1 MQKRI
6 IALLTFIMILATSC
20 GDLFMTDKNSKSFG
34 SGILGANCAF
44 DAKAFSRILE
54 ENIKGDILCLEQ
66 KIDMF
71 LKFVKTDRPGFV
83 SKKTLL
89 DVLDTD
95 IIDVGDED
103 IRPIIDSIFDLS
115 FILFGGENGYI
126 PEGDIKKIV
135 DLLIYFNEKIYLNV
149 YKHFIN
155 ETPLDYDRHIRA
167 RDRVYAGMTLIK
179 DKVKS
184 LMTTGSTS
192 RLDSINS
199 ESFLTNFFGK
209 EEGRV
214 DKIKSLMF
222 LKKVFLGGEKYV
234 LTNGE
239 MSDAIDKIPELI
251 LVALD
256 LVQGKNFIFKD
267 ELQKMLNLFNRDV
280 KLVNNNLFYS
290 ADSTQKLFSI
300 YDIFDSAEEI
310 SPSLGNP
317 DEELPGVDYSFHLR
331 KYPKEFVEIKRI
343 LVGAENGS
351 IDFSTKDL
359 TSLLSH
365 AGNLFDESEFFF
377 KMYDVYKEELND
389 TRPVSRDFSE
399 YPTENSREGEF
410 RDHFA
415 NIAYNYKYFKGS
427 RKSPIFGH
435 EYKRNASG
443 MVEIRALEYLVT
455 EVMKTHGEAKEEAR
469 GGYHMELIPHVKPLI
484 DKLKRLLRDVGLTK
498 VGRSYKRDDN
508 GNVLPFPEGGFAP
521 EVTST
526 AENLV
531 LMSTLFQNQSDG
543 CKSKTG
549 GPCLEVPEIT
559 EFLVGVV
566 TALSVKESFNM
577 LMQEECGND
586 VDEYGRFHV
595 SCFREKFMTVLNK
608 PYDSAGSRLSDSM
621 PLLYS
626 FTQELTENLPE
637 GTSPTESS
645 SYLKFVNETD
655 AFTRTC
661 NFTKDANGEQID
673 IPMTE
678 DDAFGFFA
686 GLLNVEST
694 LLRFDVN
701 ENNKMDDG
709 CDDRI
714 LRKYKIC
721 RKTSSEVNEVNNAY
735 FEVYQSAIQ
744 GLVAPNGGFM
754 LKLSKSIFQYL
765 IKYGKVP
772 DTSNFRSLWAY
783 AKFLVRINK
792 KADATRTTI
801 ATVLK
806 TLGEQSANTK
816 DYPFKCEEC
825 VVGDPSTQCEPDDG
839 VSWEYDWNNQDIS
852 L

>member
-1 MQKRI
+1 M
-6 IALLTFIMILATSC
+6 ATSC

-34 SGILGANCAF
+34 SGILGASCAF
-44 DAKAFSRILE
+44 DAKSFSRILE
-54 ENIKGDILCLEQ
+54 ENIKGEILCLEQ

-71 LKFVKTDRPGFV
+71 IKFVKTDRPGFV

-95 IIDVGDED
+95 IVDVGDED
-103 IRPIIDSIFDLS
+103 IKPIIDSLFDLS
-115 FILFGGENGYI
+115 FIIFGGENGYI
-126 PEGDIKKIV
+126 SEGDIKKII
-135 DLLIYFNEKIYLNV
+135 DLLIFFNEKIYLNV
-149 YKHFIN
+149 YKYFIN
-155 ETPLDYDRHIRA
+155 ETALDFDRHTRA
-167 RDRVYAGMTLIK
+167 RKKVFNGMALIK

-184 LMTTGSTS
+184 LMNNDSQS

-199 ESFLTNFFGK
+199 EKFIINFFGK
-209 EEGRV
+209 EEGQV
-214 DKIKSLMF
+214 EKVKSLMF
-222 LKKVFLGGEKYV
+222 LKKVLLGGEKYT
-234 LTNGE
+234 LTNKE
-239 MSDAIDKIPELI
+239 TLDAIDKMPELME
-251 LVALD
+251 VALD
-256 LVQGKNFIFKD
+256 LVQAKNFIFKD
-267 ELQKMLNLFNRDV
+267 ELEKMFNLYNRDV
-280 KLVNNNLFYS
+280 KLLKNILFYD
-290 ADSTQKLFSI
+290 AEDSRKLFSL
-300 YDIFDSAEEI
+300 YDLFDSIEEI
-310 SPSLGNP
+310 APEFGNP

-331 KYPKEFVEIKRI
+331 KYPREILEIKKI
-343 LVGAENGS
+343 LVVDQNESAN
-351 IDFSTKDL
+351 FSNKDL
-359 TSLLSH
+359 NSFLNH
-365 AGNLFDESEFFF
+365 ASNHLDEAEFFF
-377 KMYDVYKEELND
+377 KMYDVYKDELND
-389 TRPVSRDFSE
+389 PRPVSRDFSE
-399 YPTENSREGEF
+399 YPTENSQESEF
-410 RDHFA
+410 RDNFA
-415 NIAYNYKYFKGS
+415 NIAYNYKYFKGN
-427 RKSPIFGH
+427 RKAPIFGH

-443 MVEIRALEYLVT
+443 MVEIRALEYLAT
-455 EVMKTHGEAKEEAR
+455 EVMKTYGEEKNGAR

-498 VGRSYKRDDN
+498 VGRSYKRDND
-508 GNVLPFPEGGFAP
+508 GNVLPFPEGDFAP

-543 CKSKTG
+543 CKTKSG
-549 GPCLEVPEIT
+549 GPCMEVPEIT
-559 EFLVGVV
+559 EFLVGVL

-577 LMQEECGND
+577 LMQEECGDD
-586 VDEYGRFHV
+586 VDEYGRFRV

-661 NFTKDANGEQID
+661 NFTKNADGEQID

-735 FEVYQSAIQ
+735 YEVYQSAIQ

-772 DTSNFRSLWAY
+772 DTSNFGSLWAY

-792 KADATRTTI
+792 KADATRTSI

-825 VVGDPSTQCEPDDG
+825 VVGDPSITCEPDDG
-839 VSWEYDWNNQDIS
+839 ISWEYDWNNQD